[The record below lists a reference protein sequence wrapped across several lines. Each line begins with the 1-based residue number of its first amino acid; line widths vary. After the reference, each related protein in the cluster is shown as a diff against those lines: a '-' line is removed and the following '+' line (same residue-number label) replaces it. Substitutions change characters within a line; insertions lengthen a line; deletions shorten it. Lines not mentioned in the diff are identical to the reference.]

1 MEDTKSFRV
10 IRNDGGIADYVTG
23 KTEQEAYWQAQLDY
37 QRSLPRLARE
47 GFRLEECTHS
57 ERRRWQWIDW
67 KSVYAFEAD
76 MVGTDSF

>member
-1 MEDTKSFRV
+1 MEDIKSFRV

-67 KSVYAFEAD
+67 KSV
-76 MVGTDSF
+76 DSFEQDMICADSF